1 MLPRQHN
8 RRRQPGFRDRGY
20 AAGRWRPAPPR
31 PRLRATIHCR
41 ESRPPSAVLAIL
53 SIEQR
58 NRLFLL
64 ALGLPAVVYVVL
76 LAGGPL
82 LEGLRWSLYDHNL
95 LRPQRTAF
103 AGFGNYLRLWNDP
116 SAMRALLNTFLFTG
130 LAVGIEMA
138 LGLALA
144 LALWTDRPFERAA
157 LVVMLVPV
165 MITPLAVGL
174 IFKALLSAEF
184 GLLGYWGR
192 AAGLVGERGFFGDPV
207 AAFAS
212 IVAIDAWQWTP
223 LVVLILRAGL
233 ATIPA
238 ELTEAAAID
247 GATPWRKL
255 RHVVLPL
262 LLPALMLALM
272 LRVMDAFRLFDSVFV
287 ITKGGPGDA
296 TNVLQLYAVKQGLE
310 FFNIG
315 YASAIANLTLACI
328 AVLATALVLLLRRAD
343 RRMAGR

>member
-1 MLPRQHN
+1 MNHTVRFNPVPKQGA
-8 RRRQPGFRDRGY
+8 RRSSQPASLGQP
-20 AAGRWRPAPPR
+20 PAPSGGI
-31 PRLRATIHCR
+31 LRFETRH
-41 ESRPPSAVLAIL
+41 
-53 SIEQR
+53 
-58 NRLFLL
+58 RLFLL
-64 ALGLPAVVYVVL
+64 ALGLPAVLYVL
-76 LAGGPL
+76 LVAGGPL
-82 LEGLRWSLYDHNL
+82 VEGLRWSFYDHNL

-103 AGFGNYLRLWNDP
+103 VGFGNYVKFWNDA
-116 SAMRALLNTFLFTG
+116 SAVRALVNTWLFTL

-144 LALWTDRPFERAA
+144 LALWADRPFERAA
-157 LVVMLVPV
+157 LVLMLVPV

-184 GLLGYWGR
+184 GLVGYWGR
-192 AAGLVGERGFFGDPV
+192 ALGIVGERGFFGDPL

-238 ELTEAAAID
+238 ELSEAAAVD
-247 GATPWRKL
+247 GATPWQRL
-255 RHVVLPL
+255 RLVVLPL
-262 LLPALMLALM
+262 LLPALLLALM
-272 LRVMDAFRLFDSVFV
+272 LRSMDAFRLFDSVFV

-315 YASAIANLTLACI
+315 YASAIANLTLLCI
-328 AVLATALVLLLRRAD
+328 AVLALGFVLLSRRAD
-343 RRMAGR
+343 RRIAGR

>member
-1 MLPRQHN
+1 MKQGA
-8 RRRQPGFRDRGY
+8 RRSTFFPQPASLRPP
-20 AAGRWRPAPPR
+20 PAPPGG
-31 PRLRATIHCR
+31 RLRFEIRH
-41 ESRPPSAVLAIL
+41 
-53 SIEQR
+53 
-58 NRLFLL
+58 RLFLL
-64 ALGLPAVVYVVL
+64 ALGLPAVLYVL
-76 LAGGPL
+76 LVAGGPL
-82 LEGLRWSLYDHNL
+82 VEGLRWSFYDHNL

-103 AGFGNYLRLWNDP
+103 VGLGNYVKFWDDA
-116 SAMRALLNTFLFTG
+116 SAVRALVNTWLFTL

-144 LALWTDRPFERAA
+144 LALWADRPFERAA

-184 GLLGYWGR
+184 GLVGYWGR
-192 AAGLVGERGFFGDPV
+192 ALGIVGERGFFGDPK

-238 ELTEAAAID
+238 ELSEAAAVD
-247 GATPWRKL
+247 GATPWQRL
-255 RHVVLPL
+255 RLVVLPL
-262 LLPALMLALM
+262 LLPALLLALM
-272 LRVMDAFRLFDSVFV
+272 LRGMDAFRLFDSVFV

-315 YASAIANLTLACI
+315 YASAIANLTLLCI
-328 AVLATALVLLLRRAD
+328 AALAAGFVLLSRRAD
-343 RRMAGR
+343 RRIAGR

>member
-1 MLPRQHN
+1 MA
-8 RRRQPGFRDRGY
+8 Y
-20 AAGRWRPAPPR
+20 
-31 PRLRATIHCR
+31 
-41 ESRPPSAVLAIL
+41 VL
-53 SIEQR
+53 
-58 NRLFLL
+58 
-64 ALGLPAVVYVVL
+64 L

-82 LEGLRWSLYDHNL
+82 LEGLRWSLYDYNL
-95 LRPQRTAF
+95 IRPQRTAF
-103 AGFGNYLRLWNDP
+103 AGIDNYVRLWGDA

-144 LALWTDRPFERAA
+144 MALWHDRPFERVA

-165 MITPLAVGL
+165 MITPIAVGL

-212 IVAIDAWQWTP
+212 IVGIDVWQWTP

-238 ELTEAAAID
+238 ELAEAAALD
-247 GATPWRKL
+247 GATFWQRL

-272 LRVMDAFRLFDSVFV
+272 LRSMDAFRLFDSVFV

-328 AVLATALVLLLRRAD
+328 ALLAVGFVLLLRRTD
-343 RRMAGR
+343 RRIAGR

>member
-1 MLPRQHN
+1 
-8 RRRQPGFRDRGY
+8 
-20 AAGRWRPAPPR
+20 
-31 PRLRATIHCR
+31 
-41 ESRPPSAVLAIL
+41 
-53 SIEQR
+53 
-58 NRLFLL
+58 L
-64 ALGLPAVVYVVL
+64 ALGLPALAYVL
-76 LAGGPL
+76 LIAGGPL
-82 LEGLRWSLYDHNL
+82 LEGLRWSLYDYNL

-103 AGFGNYLRLWNDP
+103 VGAENYARLWADA
-116 SAMRALLNTFLFTG
+116 SAIRALVNTFAFTV
-130 LAVGIEMA
+130 LAVAIEMA
-138 LGLALA
+138 LGLMLA
-144 LALWTDRPFERAA
+144 LALWADRPFERIA

-192 AAGLVGERGFFGDPV
+192 SLGLVGERGFFGDPL

-212 IVAIDAWQWTP
+212 IVAIDVWQWTP
-223 LVVLILRAGL
+223 LVALILRAGL

-238 ELTEAAAID
+238 ELTEAAAAD
-247 GATPWRKL
+247 GATGWQRL
-255 RHVVLPL
+255 RLVVLPL
-262 LLPALMLALM
+262 LLPASMLALM
-272 LRVMDAFRLFDSVFV
+272 LRSMDAFRLFDSVFV

-328 AVLATALVLLLRRAD
+328 ALMATGFVLLLRRTD
-343 RRMAGR
+343 RRISGR

>member
-1 MLPRQHN
+1 ML
-8 RRRQPGFRDRGY
+8 
-20 AAGRWRPAPPR
+20 
-31 PRLRATIHCR
+31 L
-41 ESRPPSAVLAIL
+41 V
-53 SIEQR
+53 
-58 NRLFLL
+58 
-64 ALGLPAVVYVVL
+64 
-76 LAGGPL
+76 AGGPL
-82 LEGLRWSLYDHNL
+82 VEGLRWSFYDHNL

-103 AGFGNYLRLWNDP
+103 VGLGNYVKFWNDA
-116 SAMRALLNTFLFTG
+116 SAVRALVNTWLFTL

-144 LALWTDRPFERAA
+144 LALWADRPFERAA
-157 LVVMLVPV
+157 LVLMLVPV

-184 GLLGYWGR
+184 GLVGYWGR
-192 AAGLVGERGFFGDPV
+192 ALGIVGERGFFGDPL

-238 ELTEAAAID
+238 ELSEAAAVD
-247 GATPWRKL
+247 GATPWQRL
-255 RHVVLPL
+255 RLVVLPL
-262 LLPALMLALM
+262 LLPALLLALM
-272 LRVMDAFRLFDSVFV
+272 LRSMDAFRLFDSVFV

-315 YASAIANLTLACI
+315 YASAIANLTLLCI
-328 AVLATALVLLLRRAD
+328 AVLALGFVLLSRRAD
-343 RRMAGR
+343 RRIAGR

>member
-1 MLPRQHN
+1 MARLPTI
-8 RRRQPGFRDRGY
+8 
-20 AAGRWRPAPPR
+20 
-31 PRLRATIHCR
+31 LRFETRH
-41 ESRPPSAVLAIL
+41 
-53 SIEQR
+53 
-58 NRLFLL
+58 RLFLL
-64 ALGLPAVVYVVL
+64 ALGLPALAYVLL

-82 LEGLRWSLYDHNL
+82 AEGLRWSLYDYNL

-103 AGFGNYLRLWNDP
+103 VGADNYLRLWADA
-116 SAMRALLNTFLFTG
+116 SAMRALVNTFAFTA
-130 LAVGIEMA
+130 LAVGIEML

-144 LALWTDRPFERAA
+144 LALWADRPFERTA

-174 IFKALLSAEF
+174 IFKGLLSAEF

-192 AAGLVGERGFFGDPV
+192 AAGLVGERGFFGEPL

-212 IVAIDAWQWTP
+212 IVAIDVWQWTP

-238 ELTEAAAID
+238 ELSEAAAVD
-247 GATPWRKL
+247 GATPWQRL
-255 RHVVLPL
+255 RLIVLPL

-272 LRVMDAFRLFDSVFV
+272 LRSMDAFRLFDSVFV

-315 YASAIANLTLACI
+315 YASAVANLTLVCI
-328 AVLATALVLLLRRAD
+328 ALLATGFVLLLRRTD
-343 RRMAGR
+343 RRIAGR